1 MIMMWCALADTGVH
15 AGDEVTVVGVLAEV
29 REMTA
34 SVASEADVGD
44 SAGRLL
50 GAGVSGICLTASAD
64 MAGAGVIGVTGVT
77 GVRSEPAQVFEA
89 GAGVASVTGVTG
101 VTGVRSESARMLEA
115 GAGVLSIWMMAIELN
130 KKLNNNITSRMS
142 FKKSFLSLWFKM
154 SH

>member
-1 MIMMWCALADTGVH
+1 MMWCALADTGVH

-29 REMTA
+29 RVMTA

-64 MAGAGVIGVTGVT
+64 MAGAGVI
-77 GVRSEPAQVFEA
+77 
-89 GAGVASVTGVTG
+89 GVTG